1 MKKLIK
7 IRGSFTVPWDKG
19 ALIYHKSGMCGFC
32 GNKKYGYTAV
42 RKDVIIAIY
51 HCHIQIISRGKG
63 KSAVAAAAYRS
74 GEKLINEYDGNIHDY
89 TKKGGV
95 IHTEILLPE
104 YAPQKYADRSTLWN
118 AVEEVEKAKN
128 SQLAREIEIALPN
141 ELSVEECRELARNFC
156 HKTFTDKGMV
166 ADICIHNPSRQQKNI
181 HAHIML
187 TMRPFNEDGT
197 WGDKQ
202 KKEYVLDKDGNK
214 IYDKKKRQYKC
225 KSIPTTD
232 WNSKD
237 KAEEWRY
244 AWADFLNAYLDKNN
258 IAERVD
264 HRSYE
269 RQGVEQIPTI
279 HMGVSATQ
287 MERKGIDTEKG
298 NINRQIRQDNR
309 LLSFLKKKIA
319 ELTAWLKESE
329 NTPHEENLVEKIL
342 KFWDNG
348 QKFAQAGGY
357 SLSNL
362 KKANKLKDVSS
373 AVAFLQGNNISTMV
387 QLSEK
392 LNATNFSLDSIKSSL
407 QPKQKRIKELSELL
421 DNYEKYK
428 ANKEVYQE
436 YASISNP
443 KKKERFY
450 ESHRAEITLYQS
462 AERFFDKHLSEKK
475 LKPKSWQSE
484 LDELSHSSSI
494 ERQKISRLEDDVA
507 VMDTIKRNVES
518 LEKYEEK
525 QRDFSKDKENFLE

>member
-1 MKKLIK
+1 MPK
-7 IRGSFTVPWDKG
+7 T
-19 ALIYHKSGMCGFC
+19 ALG
-32 GNKKYGYTAV
+32 
-42 RKDVIIAIY
+42 KDVTIAIY

-104 YAPQKYADRSTLWN
+104 YAPQKYTNRSTLWN
-118 AVEEVEKAKN
+118 EVEEVDKATK

-156 HKTFTDKGMV
+156 QKTFVDKGMV

-225 KSIPTTD
+225 KSIATTD

-237 KAEEWRY
+237 KAEEWRS
-244 AWADFLNAYLDKNN
+244 ALADYINVYLDKNN
-258 IAERVD
+258 IAEKVD

-329 NTPHEENLVEKIL
+329 NTPHEVNLIEKIL

-357 SLSNL
+357 SISNL

-373 AVAFLQGNNISTMV
+373 AVAFLQGNNISTIV

-407 QPKQKRIKELSELL
+407 QPKQKRMKELSEFL

-475 LKPKSWQSE
+475 LKPKLWRSG
-484 LDELSHSSSI
+484 LDELSHSVSI

-518 LEKYEEK
+518 LERYEEK
-525 QRDFSKDKENFLE
+525 QRIHEHQQINELQ